1 MFNFSFSFFNN
12 YINLV
17 IKYLTIFTQ
26 VKTLQMSKKNSS
38 VHYNEYLDLDKILDA
53 QSPLSKAGNN
63 EAHEEMLFIIIHQ
76 TYELWFKQII
86 HEIDSVMALLSRQKM
101 DEENVGLVV
110 GRFDRVNK
118 ILEVLVKQL
127 DILETMTALDFL
139 DFRNYLSPASG
150 FQSHQFR
157 KIEVMLGLKIDK
169 RHQFGGCPYHDQFTG
184 QKKEEILEIEKD
196 TSLFA
201 LVEKW
206 LERIPFLNM
215 EGFDF
220 VDHYKSSVVKM
231 LKNEIAVINAS
242 GLSESDK
249 MIRVKMIEEN
259 RKYFDNIFDEKN
271 HLKSIENGLTKL
283 SYKAT
288 MSALLINLYREQPIL
303 QLPYKFLRQLV
314 ETDHKIS
321 LWRFRHVQMV
331 EKMLGQKIGTGG
343 SSGQGYLKKT
353 VDQHRLFEDIANI
366 ATLMISREYLP
377 ELPKNIKQKLS
388 FNFTNKKI

>member
-17 IKYLTIFTQ
+17 IKYLTIFTP

-53 QSPLSKAGNN
+53 QTPLSKAGNN

-249 MIRVKMIEEN
+249 MIRIKMIEEN

-303 QLPYKFLRQLV
+303 QLPYRFLRQLV

>member
-1 MFNFSFSFFNN
+1 MFNFPFSFFNN

-17 IKYLTIFTQ
+17 IKYLTIFTP

-53 QSPLSKAGNN
+53 QTPLSKAGNN

-86 HEIDSVMALLSRQKM
+86 HEIDSVMALLSTQKM

-110 GRFDRVNK
+110 GRFERVNK

-184 QKKEEILEIEKD
+184 EKKDEILEIEKD

-215 EGFDF
+215 EGYDF
-220 VDHYKSSVVKM
+220 VDQYKSSVVKM
-231 LKNEIAVINAS
+231 LKNEVAVINAS

-303 QLPYKFLRQLV
+303 QLPYKFLRKLV

-353 VDQHRLFEDIANI
+353 VDQHKLFEDIANI

>member
-1 MFNFSFSFFNN
+1 MFNFPFSFFNN

-17 IKYLTIFTQ
+17 IKYLTIFTP

-38 VHYNEYLDLDKILDA
+38 IHYNDYLDLDKILDA
-53 QSPLSKAGNN
+53 QTPLSKAGNN

-150 FQSHQFR
+150 FQSLQFR

-169 RHQFGGCPYHDQFTG
+169 RHQFGGCPYHNQFTG
-184 QKKEEILEIEKD
+184 EKKEEILEIEKD

-215 EGFDF
+215 QGYDF
-220 VDHYKSSVVKM
+220 VDQYKSSVVEM

-242 GLSESDK
+242 GLSQSDK
-249 MIRVKMIEEN
+249 TIRVKMIEEN

-271 HLKSIENGLTKL
+271 HSKSIENGLTKL

>member
-303 QLPYKFLRQLV
+303 QLPYRFLRQLV

>member
-1 MFNFSFSFFNN
+1 MFNFPFSFFNN

-17 IKYLTIFTQ
+17 IKYLTIFTP

-53 QSPLSKAGNN
+53 QTPLSKAGNN

-86 HEIDSVMALLSRQKM
+86 HEIDSVMALLSMQKM

-127 DILETMTALDFL
+127 DVLETMTALDFL

-184 QKKEEILEIEKD
+184 EKKDEILEIEKD

-215 EGFDF
+215 EGYDF
-220 VDHYKSSVVKM
+220 VDQYKSSVVKM

-249 MIRVKMIEEN
+249 MIRVKMIEES